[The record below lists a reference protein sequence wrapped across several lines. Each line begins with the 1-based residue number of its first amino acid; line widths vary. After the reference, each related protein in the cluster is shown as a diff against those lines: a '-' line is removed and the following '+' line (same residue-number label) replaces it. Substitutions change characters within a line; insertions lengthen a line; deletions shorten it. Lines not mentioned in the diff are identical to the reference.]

1 MKTALRPIF
10 VFSAF
15 ALCFLTIGQAHAQ
28 TEPVTAT
35 VIVQN
40 TLTVTEVDPLDFGIV
55 AVVSDATD
63 VATLAVDA
71 NAGTLAATTTG
82 APAVFAVVDNTTV
95 SASLI
100 TIEDAADGAALN
112 FTIDNVVNPVLGPS
126 AFTLEGWETSWN
138 GGAITARTA
147 ATPFSYTFSA
157 VFNAGVNE
165 IRIGA
170 EIDTQTAVATYA
182 DGTYVGGF
190 ELTAS
195 Y

>member
-1 MKTALRPIF
+1 MKTALRSLY
-10 VFSAF
+10 VFSAL
-15 ALCFLTIGQAHAQ
+15 ALCFLTVGQAHAQ
-28 TEPVTAT
+28 TEPVVAT
-35 VIVQN
+35 VTVQN
-40 TLTVTEVDPLDFGIV
+40 ALTVTEVDPLDFGIV
-55 AVVSDATD
+55 AVVSDAVD

-71 NAGTLAATTTG
+71 NASTLAATTTG
-82 APAVFAVVDNTTV
+82 APAVFAVIDATTV

-112 FTIDNVVNPVLGPS
+112 FTINNVVDPVLGPS
-126 AFTLEGWETSWN
+126 AFNLEGWETSWN
-138 GGAITARTA
+138 GGAITARTV

-157 VFNAGVNE
+157 AFNAGVNE

-170 EIDTQTAVATYA
+170 EIDTLTSVATYA
-182 DGTYVGGF
+182 DGIYVGGF